1 MEVSRLAL
9 LLSCLCKGI
18 VITLKKE
25 TKMKKLIAC
34 TFNMTSSCVE
44 LKSSDSSMSA
54 INYTAM
60 ENKIADNVYPRSS
73 TDYLIP
79 VDACCFRFERHDVF

>member
-25 TKMKKLIAC
+25 TKMKKLIAFFEIPA
-34 TFNMTSSCVE
+34 TDFRRAVDFYETVLNMK
-44 LKSSDSSMSA
+44 L
-54 INYTAM
+54 
-60 ENKIADNVYPRSS
+60 
-73 TDYLIP
+73 P
-79 VDACCFRFERHDVF
+79 VFECEHYGSVFYVLVVDCEFIKTHYDD